1 MGTDVDFKGK
11 HMLKPWETLNMNGV
25 ENNIVREKSGNCI
38 TQFNLCQIRK
48 LKESKMPM
56 SNDNKMTTQFPC

>member
-1 MGTDVDFKGK
+1 
-11 HMLKPWETLNMNGV
+11 MLKPWETLNMNGV